1 MLMKP
6 SSPFPSCC
14 RTAVAVVLLAL
25 LLRSGEA
32 ELRAADRVVPRAEPW
47 EAEYEGGDVDGPAVL
62 GHWKFSSD
70 GPAVDASTRKNPGKL
85 DGAAAAEGR
94 FGGGL
99 RSAPGYPKS
108 DARHALLVDNAPHLS
123 PSGPFSLELWLNPS
137 EQFAEVYNAYLVDKK
152 YVAHTDY
159 QWTIERGG
167 GPTERRMRLTL
178 GFGDASDTVV
188 SQPIAITPGTWTHLA
203 VAYDGRGT
211 ARFFQDGSGRGEPVM
226 RGRGAIVAGAHGL
239 SIGDRLG
246 SNYAGVPGVIDEVR
260 ITAGP
265 REFAPLAVSL
275 ASPRRVFRRMENIAP
290 LAYRVENRS
299 SRPVEGLEVAW
310 QIPGLPKV
318 ESRVARIEP
327 LGTATVEFP
336 FDTAWRPGEYRL
348 MATVTATAFPGR
360 EFPRAETLRIMARL
374 PDRMPVLNW
383 GLHGFS
389 DLIAEM
395 PRLRDLGFTHTLGL
409 DANAYVVAKHTDD
422 KGLAIADAMLPEAA
436 RTLDAALAAD
446 LDVCVSLYPAQYLD
460 TTHTE
465 WKRVDRQ
472 GKKYPKI
479 PGDDLNGLVP
489 EAQAFCR
496 KFGAAVGRTYG
507 THPAFD
513 SALIHSELRDHS
525 WLSFA
530 EIDRAEYRKATGR
543 EIPAEAQTPYGVPHT
558 TIADFPKDRV
568 VPDDHPILTYYKWFH
583 ADGHG
588 LGRLNTAVA
597 EGLRSQITRPDFW
610 TFFDPAVRCPSVWG
624 SGGQVDV
631 LSQWTYS
638 YPDPIRIAL
647 PTDELFA
654 MAKGRDPAPR
664 VMKMTQVIW
673 YRSQT
678 APSEKPGDPQGVK
691 TQRERSPWEDQ
702 DPTGQY
708 ITIAPMHLREAFWT
722 KLSRPIQG
730 IMYHGWSSLVETA
743 EPSAYRFT
751 HPETQHELRRLVKE
765 VIEPLGPSLKR
776 IPAAPRDVAFLE
788 SFASE
793 VFAGR
798 GSYGWSHGW
807 RGDLY
812 LALQYAQLQP
822 EVVYEESVIRDGLD
836 RFQVLVVADGDV
848 LTASVAAKIRDF
860 QKRGGI
866 VVADTR
872 LCPAITPDIV
882 LTPRERSKDAKEA
895 KTALLEVAQELRGR
909 LDAKYRRAVESSDP
923 DVITALRRSDKTDY
937 VFAIN
942 DKREFGRYVGSHK
955 LVMEAGLP
963 ARTVVRIAKPK
974 GAVYDPVGGTR
985 LSATERDGGLDVP
998 LELSPGEGRLL
1009 MVVPSPLSDVRV
1021 SAPGEVSRGGEC
1033 PLEITIADETGNA
1046 VPGVVPVLV
1055 EIRDPD
1061 GRVAEGTGYHA
1072 AEGGVLRLNLA
1083 IAANDTPGAWDVRVT
1098 ELASKLSSRGTFR
1111 VVE

>member
-1 MLMKP
+1 MFAPVRDLFRNIAP
-6 SSPFPSCC
+6 LV
-14 RTAVAVVLLAL
+14 VALFVMGTD
-25 LLRSGEA
+25 RQC
-32 ELRAADRVVPRAEPW
+32 RAADETVPRAEPW
-47 EAEYEGGDVDGPAVL
+47 ETEYAGADVDGPTVL
-62 GHWKFSSD
+62 GHWKFHAE
-70 GPAVDASTRKNPGKL
+70 GPALDSSPRKNPGKL
-85 DGAAAAEGR
+85 DGAVPAEGR

-99 RSAPGYPKS
+99 LVAAGVPKP
-108 DARHALLVDNAPHLS
+108 DVRHALLVDNAPHLS
-123 PSGPFSLELWLNPS
+123 PSGSFAIELWLKPS
-137 EQFAEVYNAYLVDKK
+137 AEFGEVYNAYLIDKK

-167 GPTERRMRLTL
+167 SPTERRMRLTL
-178 GFGDASDTVV
+178 GFGDASETVV
-188 SQPIAITPGTWTHLA
+188 SQAITLVPGTWTHLA
-203 VAYDGRGT
+203 VAYDGRGNV
-211 ARFFQDGSGRGEPVM
+211 RFFQDGSGRGDPVL
-226 RGRGAIVAGAHGL
+226 RGRGAIVAGAHAL

-246 SNYAGVPGVIDEVR
+246 SNYAAVPGIIDEVR

-275 ASPRRVFRRMENIAP
+275 VSPRRVFRRMETISP
-290 LAYRVENRS
+290 PVYRIENRS
-299 SRPVEGLEVAW
+299 GIAAENVVVTLRS
-310 QIPGLPKV
+310 PGLPLLEKQIP
-318 ESRVARIEP
+318 RIEP
-327 LGTATVEFP
+327 RSSSRVELP
-336 FDTAWRPGEYRL
+336 FDTSWRPGEYRIV
-348 MATVTATAFPGR
+348 VTATSNTFPDR
-360 EFPRAETLRIMARL
+360 EFPRPETLRIMARL
-374 PDRMPVLNW
+374 PDRLPVLNW

-409 DANAYVVAKHTDD
+409 DANAYVVAKNPDD
-422 KGLAIADAMLPEAA
+422 KGYAIADGLLPEAA

-446 LDVCVSLYPAQYLD
+446 LDVCVSLNPAQYLD
-460 TTHTE
+460 TTHPE
-465 WKRVDRQ
+465 WKRLDRA
-472 GKKYPKI
+472 GKKYPKY

-507 THPAFD
+507 SHPAFD

-525 WLSFA
+525 WLSFSDL
-530 EIDRAEYRKATGR
+530 DRAEYRKASGR
-543 EIPAEAQTPYGVPHT
+543 EIPDEAKSPYGVPHT
-558 TIADFPKDRV
+558 TIPNFPKDRV
-568 VPDDHPILTYYKWFH
+568 VPDDHPILTYYQWFH
-583 ADGHG
+583 SDGFG
-588 LGRLNTAVA
+588 LGRLNTAVN
-597 EGLRSQITRPDFW
+597 EGLRSEIKRPDFW

-624 SGGQVDV
+624 NGGQVDV

-638 YPDPIRIAL
+638 YPEPIRIAL

-654 MAKGRDPAPR
+654 MAGGRAPAQR

-678 APSEKPGDPQGVK
+678 APTDAATTKS
-691 TQRERSPWEDQ
+691 QRDRSPWEDQ

-751 HPETQHELRRLVKE
+751 HEETQHELRRLVRE
-765 VIEPLGPSLKR
+765 VVEPLGPALKK

-788 SFASE
+788 SFTSE

-807 RGDLY
+807 RADLY

-822 EVVYEESVIRDGLD
+822 EVIYEQTLLRDGLD
-836 RFQVLVVADGDV
+836 RFKVLVIVDGDV
-848 LTASVAAKIRDF
+848 LTTSVANKIRAF

-866 VVADTR
+866 VVGDTR
-872 LCPAITPDIV
+872 LCPAITADIV
-882 LTPRERSKDAKEA
+882 LTPRDRVKDASLA
-895 KTALLEVAQELRGR
+895 KTALLEVAQELRNA
-909 LDAKYRRAVESSDP
+909 LDAKYQRPVESSDP
-923 DVITALRRSDKTDY
+923 DVITALRRSEKTDY

-963 ARTVVRIAKPK
+963 ARTVVRLAHAN

-985 LSATERDGGLDVP
+985 LTATAREGGLDVP

-1009 MVVPSPLSDVRV
+1009 MIVPSPLSDVRV
-1021 SAPGEVSRGGEC
+1021 SAPGEVARGSEC
-1033 PLEITIADETGNA
+1033 PLEIVIVDETGEA
-1046 VPGVVPVLV
+1046 VPGVVPVRV

-1072 AEGGVLRLNLA
+1072 AEGGRLRLNLA
-1083 IAANDTPGAWDVRVT
+1083 IATNDTPGAWDVRVT
-1098 ELASKLSSRGTFR
+1098 ELASKLASRGSFR
-1111 VVE
+1111 VKE